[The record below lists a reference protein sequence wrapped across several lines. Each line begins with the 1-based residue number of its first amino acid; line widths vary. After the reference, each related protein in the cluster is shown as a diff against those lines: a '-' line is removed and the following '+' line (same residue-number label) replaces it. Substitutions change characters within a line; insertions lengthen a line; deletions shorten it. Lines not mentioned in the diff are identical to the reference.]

1 MRVIAIRNS
10 LRTRLIL
17 CFILVI
23 AGVGVLSMLAG
34 IYFIQD
40 RIVRQAQNKVIQDLN
55 SARLIYQSRLKEV
68 ENLIRLSADRF
79 FIKES
84 FLENQKSILRQEF
97 NRILTHEN
105 LDFLTLTDDRG
116 MIIHRAGQPR
126 MPGGRPVYPKILSM
140 LTAGR
145 VMASTEVFSATD
157 LLAENPALRDRVMV
171 RTFSTPHAKL
181 KQSADL
187 DSGLVLLAIAPVFG
201 NHADLLGFLYGGIL
215 LNKSDELVDR
225 IKETVYQGE
234 TYRGREIGSATL
246 FLWDV
251 RIATNVR
258 KHDGSRAVGTRVSA
272 EVYDQVLIHG
282 NRWLER
288 AFVVNDWCITAY
300 EPIRNRS
307 GSIIGMI
314 YVGLEE
320 QKFTDIKKQSFLM
333 FASITSLGI
342 FMAVIIAWVLSASLL
357 KPLNQLVQAS
367 EKVARGD
374 FENSVTVK
382 RMDEIGFLTDR
393 FNQMTRALKEKE
405 NMREI
410 FITLVSHEL
419 KSPLAAIQYNMN
431 VMIEGMMGPIPDLL
445 REKLFSLEKRI
456 GLLIGLI
463 NDWLRL
469 SHLESQDVLES
480 MKWIDVNQLIKSVI
494 DRHNPIAK
502 SSRVRLEY
510 QGFGHSLHMMA
521 REDALQT
528 IFANLINNAIKY
540 NRRGGEVIVSLQKEN
555 DSIHMKISDTGIGIP
570 RDKWPLIFKPFFR
583 VREKS
588 VEGSGLG
595 LALVKK
601 LVELHNGTIQ
611 VESAEGEGSVFQ
623 LCFPLSRFKMEDL

>member
-1 MRVIAIRNS
+1 VTAIRNS

-40 RIVRQAQNKVIQDLN
+40 RVVRQAQNKVIQDLN

-79 FIKES
+79 FIKEN
-84 FLENQKSILRQEF
+84 FLENQKSVLRQEF

-116 MIIHRAGQPR
+116 MIIYRAGQPR
-126 MPGGRPVYPKILSM
+126 MQGGQPVDSKILSM
-140 LTAGR
+140 LTDRR
-145 VMASTEVFSATD
+145 VMASTEVFSAMD

-171 RTFSTPHAKL
+171 RTFPTPHAKF
-181 KQSADL
+181 KQSTDL
-187 DSGLVLLAIAPVFG
+187 DSGLVLLATAPVFD
-201 NHADLLGFLYGGIL
+201 NHTHLLGFLYGGIL
-215 LNKSDELVDR
+215 LNKSDELVDQ

-234 TYRGREIGSATL
+234 TYRSREIGSATL

-251 RIATNVR
+251 RVATNVKKR
-258 KHDGSRAVGTRVSA
+258 DGSRAVGTRVSA

-282 NRWLER
+282 NQWLER
-288 AFVVNDWCITAY
+288 AFVVDDWYITAY
-300 EPIRNRS
+300 EPIRNGS
-307 GSIIGMI
+307 GDIIGMI
-314 YVGLEE
+314 YVGLQE

-333 FASITSLGI
+333 FAVITSMGI
-342 FMAVIIAWVLSASLL
+342 FTAVIIALILSASLL
-357 KPLNQLVQAS
+357 KPLDQLVQAS

-374 FENSVTVK
+374 FDNSVTVK
-382 RMDEIGFLTDR
+382 RMDEIGFLTER

-431 VMIEGMMGPIPDLL
+431 VMTEGMMGQIPDLL
-445 REKLFSLEKRI
+445 REKLIRLEKRI

-480 MKWIDVNQLIKSVI
+480 MTWIDVNQLIKSVI
-494 DRHNPIAK
+494 DRHNPTAK
-502 SSRVRLEY
+502 SNRVRLEY
-510 QGFGHSLHMMA
+510 QSFGHTLHMMG

-540 NRRGGEVIVSLQKEN
+540 NRPGGKVIVSLQKEN
-555 DSIHMKISDTGIGIP
+555 DSIHMKISDTGIGIS
-570 RDKWPLIFKPFFR
+570 RDKWSLIFKPFFR
-583 VREKS
+583 VQEKS
-588 VEGSGLG
+588 AEGSGLG

-601 LVELHNGTIQ
+601 LVELHDGTIQ
-611 VESAEGEGSVFQ
+611 VQSVEGEGSVFQ
-623 LCFPLSRFKMEDL
+623 LGFPLSRFKTEDL